1 MRINPERPER
11 DDETTGKCI
20 LFPRCFVMSFF
31 PSAFFLLTF
40 FLPLTASAES
50 DRLSLRDLIQEAL
63 KSSPEILS
71 AQAKTKA
78 SEFKIPQAE
87 SLPDPM
93 FMFGYQNEGFERYT
107 YGESPDAKWMFSL
120 SQMFPYPGKLS
131 LKGEMT
137 TRDTEGQKAFAEALK
152 LRNVSNVK
160 SLYYDLFLSYRDI
173 DLIREKTALF
183 ERIEEAALSRYSTGM
198 AMQQEVL
205 MAQTEKY
212 MLMEREEMLKQK
224 IESTGA
230 MLNAAV
236 GREVNAPLSRPDE
249 LSPSVFNQNMEQ
261 LLSLAVE
268 KSPELKIKQ
277 KMLASSEIKERMAE
291 KDYYPDFTVTGTYEK
306 RSGGDFLDMWSLTTA
321 FNIPLFYKSKQRQAV
336 YEAKANREEAV
347 YELEGAKLM
356 ITSAVRDNY
365 SMMKTAERLMEL
377 YKNGLIP
384 KTYQDFEAA
393 LAGYIAGKGETLGVI
408 TRLKSLV
415 DFEMLY
421 WRQFVER
428 EKAIARLDA
437 LTGTTGYGVEGV
449 NQ

>member
-1 MRINPERPER
+1 MRINPGRPER

-20 LFPRCFVMSFF
+20 LFPRCLVMSFF

-40 FLPLTASAES
+40 FLPLIASAES

-78 SEFKIPQAE
+78 WEFKIPQAE

-160 SLYYDLFLSYRDI
+160 SLYYDLFLSYKDI

-236 GREVNAPLSRPDE
+236 GRAVNSPLARPDE
-249 LSPSVFNQNMEQ
+249 LSPSVFNQSMEQ
-261 LLSLAVE
+261 LLSLAIE

-277 KMLASSEIKERMAE
+277 KMLASAEVKERMAE

-356 ITSAVRDNY
+356 ITSAVKDNY
-365 SMMKTAERLMEL
+365 SMLKSTDRLMEL

-384 KTYQDFEAA
+384 KTHQDFEAA
-393 LAGYIAGKGETLGVI
+393 LAGYIAGKGETSAVI

-415 DFEMLY
+415 DIEMLY

-428 EKAIARLDA
+428 EKAVARLDA
-437 LTGTTGYGVEGV
+437 LAGTVGLEVEGV
-449 NQ
+449 SQ

>member
-1 MRINPERPER
+1 
-11 DDETTGKCI
+11 
-20 LFPRCFVMSFF
+20 
-31 PSAFFLLTF
+31 
-40 FLPLTASAES
+40 LTASAES

>member
-1 MRINPERPER
+1 
-11 DDETTGKCI
+11 
-20 LFPRCFVMSFF
+20 MSFF
-31 PSAFFLLTF
+31 PSAFFLLTL
-40 FLPLTASAES
+40 FLPLIASAES

-78 SEFKIPQAE
+78 SEFRIPQAE

-107 YGESPDAKWMFSL
+107 YGESADAKWMFSL

-137 TRDTEGQKAFAEALK
+137 TRDAEGQKAFAEALK

-160 SLYYDLFLSYRDI
+160 SLYYDLFLSYKDI

-198 AMQQEVL
+198 GMQQEVL

-236 GREVNAPLSRPDE
+236 GREVNAPLARPDE
-249 LSPSVFNQNMEQ
+249 LSPSVFNQKMEH

-277 KMLASSEIKERMAE
+277 KMLASAEVKERMAE

-306 RSGGDFLDMWSLTTA
+306 RSGGDYMDMWSLTTEL
-321 FNIPLFYKSKQRQAV
+321 NIPLFYKSKQRQAV

-356 ITSAVRDNY
+356 ISSAVKDNY

-393 LAGYIAGKGETLGVI
+393 LAGYIAGKGETSGVI

-415 DFEMLY
+415 DVEMLY

-437 LTGTTGYGVEGV
+437 LSGTTGYGVEGV